1 MKAFF
6 KLALCLVVSTFFAS
20 TAFAQI
26 DFNHPKFA
34 SYGDSAESR
43 EANYT
48 NYSFF
53 RDDVTLKNFT
63 GAAKRLEELVAAAP
77 ACTENIYI
85 MGVSVYKNLINSATT
100 DAQKQDYINKTL
112 KLYDL
117 REQYFGGVKSRIILA
132 NKSLDM
138 MRYRSKDLPAIRK
151 TVALAISK
159 SSDNVNL
166 EMALQYFNLLVNN
179 YTTTKNVDT
188 ADLLDDFD
196 MVNTAVTNS
205 KDSANKANVL
215 RNLDELLLQS
225 GAANCE
231 NLESIFKPKYTANPN
246 DAELIKKIMGY
257 LMRNECKSAFVT
269 ELSEKYYSINPSPES
284 AFSLAVLF
292 ASADNDA
299 KAQKYFKEAV
309 ELDTKHE
316 QINKY
321 LMRYAGHELVN
332 GRSMSAAR
340 LSKQAIS
347 YDPNQYASYMLLAQ
361 SYAMGANSTGCDGF
375 NKKTIF
381 FLVVDNLQKA
391 KSLTNDS
398 SDVQKINDMIRTYA
412 AYFPTKEDIFFQ
424 EGIRIGGGINVNC
437 GWISGSSSVRTS
449 N

>member
-1 MKAFF
+1 
-6 KLALCLVVSTFFAS
+6 
-20 TAFAQI
+20 
-26 DFNHPKFA
+26 
-34 SYGDSAESR
+34 E
-43 EANYT
+43 
-48 NYSFF
+48 
-53 RDDVTLKNFT
+53 
-63 GAAKRLEELVAAAP
+63 
-77 ACTENIYI
+77 
-85 MGVSVYKNLINSATT
+85 
-100 DAQKQDYINKTL
+100 
-112 KLYDL
+112 
-117 REQYFGGVKSRIILA
+117 
-132 NKSLDM
+132 
-138 MRYRSKDLPAIRK
+138 
-151 TVALAISK
+151 
-159 SSDNVNL
+159 
-166 EMALQYFNLLVNN
+166 
-179 YTTTKNVDT
+179 
-188 ADLLDDFD
+188 FD

-292 ASADNDA
+292 ASANNDA

-398 SDVQKINDMIRTYA
+398 GDIQKINDMIRTYA